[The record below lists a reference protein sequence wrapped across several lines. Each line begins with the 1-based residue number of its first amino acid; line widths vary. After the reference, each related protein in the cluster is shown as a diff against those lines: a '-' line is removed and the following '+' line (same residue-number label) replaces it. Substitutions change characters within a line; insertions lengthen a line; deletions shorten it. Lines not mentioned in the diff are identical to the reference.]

1 MTNHEEGTLDVVGV
15 GVGPFNLSVAALLHP
30 LGLRARFF
38 ERSPQFNWHAG
49 LLFDESTLQVSF
61 LKDLVTLA
69 DPTSPFSFLSF
80 LFASR
85 RLYRFINADLP
96 RVSRREFNQYFRWV
110 CDRLPSVEMGRAVE
124 AVSFEGDAFRVHAGG
139 ERVRAR
145 NLVLGTGLS
154 PAVPACARPHLGRT
168 VFHASSFL
176 EQGLDP
182 SGKRVVVVGGGQTG
196 AELVHQLLLNT
207 ARLPASIHWITRR
220 SNFLPL
226 DESAFTNELFTPAY
240 SEYFFSLPPDERE
253 RLLFEQKLAGNGVSA
268 GLLQQIYRRLYELE
282 FLSGAGRV
290 CTLHAERDLVDLARD
305 YDGWRLEYRKVY
317 GGAREALT
325 ADVVILCTGWEY
337 RRPEFLAPLGDRIP
351 FDARGFAVRQ
361 DFSVTWDGP
370 EENRIYVQ
378 NAARHTHGV
387 AEPNLSLMSWR
398 SATIVNSLAGRS
410 VYDVADASTTFD
422 WGRAPVP
429 HLQEIAST

>member
-1 MTNHEEGTLDVVGV
+1 M

-30 LGLRARFF
+30 LEVRARFF
-38 ERSPQFNWHAG
+38 ERSPEFHWHAG

-80 LFASR
+80 LFATR

-96 RVSRREFNQYFRWV
+96 RVSRREFNQYFRWA
-110 CDRLPSVEMGRAVE
+110 CDRLPSVEMGKTVE
-124 AVSFEGDAFRVHAGG
+124 SVSFEGDTFLLDVGG

-145 NLVLGTGLS
+145 NLVLGTGLG
-154 PAVPACARPHLGRT
+154 PAVPACARPHLGAT

-176 EQGLDP
+176 RQGLDP
-182 SGKRVVVVGGGQTG
+182 RGKRIVVVGGGQTG
-196 AELVHQLLLNT
+196 AELVHQLLLDPQ
-207 ARLPASIHWITRR
+207 RLPAGIHWITRR
-220 SNFLPL
+220 SNYLPL

-240 SEYFFSLPPDERE
+240 SAHFFSLPPEEKE
-253 RLLFEQKLAGNGVSA
+253 RLLSEQKLASNGVSS

-282 FLSGAGRV
+282 FLSGPGRI
-290 CTLHAERDLVDLARD
+290 CALHVERELVDVAPD
-305 YDGWRLEYRKVY
+305 HGAWRVEFRHLH
-317 GGAREALT
+317 GGGGETLL

-337 RRPEFLAPLGDRIP
+337 RRPEFLGPLADRIP
-351 FDARGFAVRQ
+351 FDARGFTVRR
-361 DFSVTWDGP
+361 DFSVEWDGP

-387 AEPNLSLMSWR
+387 AEPNLSLMAWR
-398 SATIVNSLAGRS
+398 AATIVNSLAGRN
-410 VYDVADASTTFD
+410 VYDIGHASAAFD
-422 WGRAPVP
+422 WGQAWVP
-429 HLQEIAST
+429 HFQETV